1 MSEDFWN
8 HDRTTLH
15 KISWFAKLS
24 VKQRIGAI
32 SILAFVVAWCFF
44 IGFSVAGAMT
54 PDLMDN
60 AVTGKTALQDDVNL
74 ISQKGVMT
82 ILMVGC
88 DARENLGSDVGRTD
102 TIILAFVDANNK
114 TLRLL
119 SIPRDTYIRIPG
131 TSTKTKINHAYA
143 YGGIP
148 LTTETIENLLGV
160 DIDHYV
166 EIDFNG
172 FKDVI
177 DQLGGVTINVESRMK
192 KLSEGID
199 LYPGEQI
206 LNGTDA
212 LAYVRYREPTY
223 ADIGRIGRQQQF
235 LYAVANQVKD
245 SSILKKA
252 KVIKTIYNYTNTDI
266 SMRDATALAEIV
278 YKMDLTKMETY
289 TVPGDGQYINGVS
302 YWIVDSEQL
311 SNIITYL
318 MGGEYDGDINAL
330 SGSGSTSSSSSN
342 DSSDQA
348 QTVTTN
354 NSANTSTTKDD
365 NSDINVSANTTD
377 KNNQSD
383 QTSTDGGGTGSSS
396 TANSSSG
403 DTSSNSGSPLDIN
416 NIPEPTE

>member
-1 MSEDFWN
+1 MSEDFWK

-15 KISWFAKLS
+15 KTSWFAKLS
-24 VKQRIGAI
+24 VKQRIGAS
-32 SILAFVVAWCFF
+32 SILAFIIAWCFF
-44 IGFSVAGAMT
+44 IGFSVAGATM

-74 ISQKGVMT
+74 ISQEGIMT

-102 TIILAFVDANNK
+102 TIILAFVDADNK

-119 SIPRDTYIRIPG
+119 SIPRDTYVRIPG

-148 LTTETIENLLGV
+148 LTTDTIENFLGV

-199 LYPGEQI
+199 LYPGEQK

-278 YKMDLTKMETY
+278 YKMDLTKMEMY

-302 YWIVDSEQL
+302 YWIVDSTQL

-330 SGSGSTSSSSSN
+330 SGNSSSN
-342 DSSDQA
+342 SSGSNNSSDQA
-348 QTVTTN
+348 QTVSTNNTTN
-354 NSANTSTTKDD
+354 ASTTND
-365 NSDINVSANTTD
+365 NSDANTPTNPTSQND
-377 KNNQSD
+377 QSD
-383 QTSTDGGGTGSSS
+383 QASTDGNTGSS
-396 TANSSSG
+396 TNGNSSD
-403 DTSSNSGSPLDIN
+403 DTSGNSGSSLDIN